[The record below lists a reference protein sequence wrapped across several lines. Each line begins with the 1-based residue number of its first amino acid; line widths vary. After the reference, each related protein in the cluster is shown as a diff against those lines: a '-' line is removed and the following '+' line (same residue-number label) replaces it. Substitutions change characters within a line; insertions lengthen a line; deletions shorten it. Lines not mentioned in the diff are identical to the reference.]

1 MNRSA
6 FVLASALLAACATAG
21 HSPTGDG
28 DSYSLVIS
36 HAKIVDGTGNPWF
49 YGDVGVRGNRI
60 ARVAPDGAL
69 ADARAD
75 QRIDAHGRVLAPGFI
90 DMQGQSYELL
100 TGDGRDV
107 SKITQGVTTEI
118 LGEGDTPAP
127 VNDKI
132 LATIPAT
139 DTSDLRIE
147 RQFMGPHGFGDWL
160 DAMQRHG
167 MSVNVGSFLGAA
179 TVRVYA
185 KGETTGA
192 PNAAE
197 LDTMRAVV
205 RRAMQDGAFGIAS
218 ALIYP
223 PGSFAGTE
231 ELTEMA
237 KAMAPYHGVYI
248 THMRSEENTLLE
260 AMDEAMAIGRNGGVP
275 VEIYHFKAAGPK
287 NWAKA
292 PAAVAKIDSARNAG
306 LDVGAT
312 MYPYSASGNNLSAC
326 LPQWASA
333 DGKLLANLKDPAMR
347 TKIIAAATDTGPG
360 ALDLCQGLAD
370 RIMVVGLLTPALTK
384 YDGWRLDKIAVAMN
398 KPWAD
403 ALVDIVVAEDNKTGK
418 ITFSM
423 TEENVA
429 MQLARPWVLIGTD
442 AGGSDPDSSHDIV
455 HPRGYGSYP
464 KILGRYVREQHL
476 LTLEDAIRKMSSG
489 PAARLSLFDR
499 GLIREGMFADLVL
512 FDPATVID
520 KATFEKPHQISV
532 GIADVWVNGV
542 QVVKNS
548 APTGAKPG
556 VAVRGP
562 GWTH

>member
-1 MNRSA
+1 
-6 FVLASALLAACATAG
+6 
-21 HSPTGDG
+21 
-28 DSYSLVIS
+28 
-36 HAKIVDGTGNPWF
+36 
-49 YGDVGVRGNRI
+49 
-60 ARVAPDGAL
+60 
-69 ADARAD
+69 
-75 QRIDAHGRVLAPGFI
+75 
-90 DMQGQSYELL
+90 
-100 TGDGRDV
+100 
-107 SKITQGVTTEI
+107 
-118 LGEGDTPAP
+118 

-429 MQLARPWVLIGTD
+429 MQLTRPWVLIGTD

>member
-1 MNRSA
+1 MKRLPA
-6 FVLASALLAACATAG
+6 LAASLLLAACATAG
-21 HSPTGDG
+21 HAPSGKGDTY
-28 DSYSLVIS
+28 DLVIT

-49 YGDVGVRGNRI
+49 YGDVGVHGDRI
-60 ARVAPDGAL
+60 VRVAPDGAL
-69 ADARAD
+69 RDATAGTRV
-75 QRIDAHGRVLAPGFI
+75 DAHGMVLAPGFI

-132 LATIPAT
+132 FATLSPT
-139 DTSDLRIE
+139 DTADRRILS
-147 RQFMGPHGFGDWL
+147 QFTGPHGFGHWL
-160 DAMQRHG
+160 DAMQAHG
-167 MSVNVGSFLGAA
+167 MSVNVGSFVGAA

-185 KGETTGA
+185 KGEATGE

-205 RRAMQDGAFGIAS
+205 KRAMEDGAFGFAS

-223 PGSFAGTE
+223 AGSFAGTN

-260 AMDEAMAIGRNGGVP
+260 AIDEAMSIGRNGGVP
-275 VEIYHFKAAGPK
+275 VEIYHLKAAGPK

-292 PAAVAKIDSARNAG
+292 PAMVAKIDSARNAG
-306 LDVGAT
+306 QDVGAT

-326 LPQWASA
+326 IPQWASA
-333 DGKLLANLKDPAMR
+333 DGKLMANLKDSATR
-347 TKIIAAATDTGPG
+347 AKIVHEVADTGPG
-360 ALDLCQGLAD
+360 SADLCQGLAD
-370 RIMVVGLLTPALTK
+370 RIMVVGLVTPAYK
-384 YDGWRLDKIAVAMN
+384 QYDGWRMDKIAAAMN
-398 KPWAD
+398 MPWND
-403 ALVDIVVAEDNKTGK
+403 ALVTLVIAEDNKLGK

-423 TEENVA
+423 TEENVS

-476 LTLEDAIRKMSSG
+476 LTLEDAVRKMSSG

-520 KATFEKPHQISV
+520 KATFEKPHQLSV
-532 GIADVWVNGV
+532 GILNVWVNGV
-542 QVVKNS
+542 MVVHDGK
-548 APTGAKPG
+548 PTGAKPG
-556 VAVRGP
+556 RALRGP
-562 GWTH
+562 GWTP

>member
-1 MNRSA
+1 
-6 FVLASALLAACATAG
+6 
-21 HSPTGDG
+21 
-28 DSYSLVIS
+28 
-36 HAKIVDGTGNPWF
+36 
-49 YGDVGVRGNRI
+49 
-60 ARVAPDGAL
+60 
-69 ADARAD
+69 
-75 QRIDAHGRVLAPGFI
+75 
-90 DMQGQSYELL
+90 MQGQSYELL

-132 LATIPAT
+132 FATLSPT
-139 DTSDLRIE
+139 DTADRRILS
-147 RQFMGPHGFGDWL
+147 QFTGPHGFGHWL
-160 DAMQRHG
+160 DAMQAHG
-167 MSVNVGSFLGAA
+167 MSVNVGSFVGAA

-185 KGETTGA
+185 KGEATGE

-205 RRAMQDGAFGIAS
+205 KRAMEDGAFGFAS

-223 PGSFAGTE
+223 AGSFAGTN

-260 AMDEAMAIGRNGGVP
+260 AIDEAMSIGRNGGVP
-275 VEIYHFKAAGPK
+275 VEIYHLKAAGPK

-292 PAAVAKIDSARNAG
+292 PAMVAKIDSARNAG
-306 LDVGAT
+306 QDVGAT

-326 LPQWASA
+326 IPQWASA
-333 DGKLLANLKDPAMR
+333 DGKLMANLKDSATR
-347 TKIIAAATDTGPG
+347 AKIVHEVADTGPG
-360 ALDLCQGLAD
+360 SADLCQGLAD
-370 RIMVVGLLTPALTK
+370 RIMVVGLVTPAYK
-384 YDGWRLDKIAVAMN
+384 QYDGWRMDKIAAAMN
-398 KPWAD
+398 MPWND
-403 ALVDIVVAEDNKTGK
+403 ALVTLVIAEDNKLGK

-423 TEENVA
+423 TEENVS

-476 LTLEDAIRKMSSG
+476 LTLEDAVRKMSSG

-499 GLIREGMFADLVL
+499 GVIREGMFADLVL

-520 KATFEKPHQISV
+520 KATFEKPHQLSV
-532 GIADVWVNGV
+532 GILNVWVNGV
-542 QVVKNS
+542 MVVHDGK
-548 APTGAKPG
+548 PTGAKPG
-556 VAVRGP
+556 RALRGP
-562 GWTH
+562 GWTP

>member
-1 MNRSA
+1 MKRLPA
-6 FVLASALLAACATAG
+6 LAASLLLAACATAG
-21 HSPTGDG
+21 HAPSGKGDTY
-28 DSYSLVIS
+28 DLVIT

-49 YGDVGVRGNRI
+49 YGDVAVHGDRI
-60 ARVAPDGAL
+60 VRVAPDGAL
-69 ADARAD
+69 RDATAGTRV
-75 QRIDAHGRVLAPGFI
+75 DAHGMVLAPGFI

-132 LATIPAT
+132 LATLSPT
-139 DTSDLRIE
+139 DTADRRILS
-147 RQFMGPHGFGDWL
+147 QFTGPHGFGHWL
-160 DAMQRHG
+160 DAMQAHG
-167 MSVNVGSFLGAA
+167 MSVNVGSFVGAA

-185 KGETTGA
+185 KGEATGE

-205 RRAMQDGAFGIAS
+205 KRAMEDGAFGFAS

-223 PGSFAGTE
+223 AGSFAGTN

-260 AMDEAMAIGRNGGVP
+260 AIDEAMSIGRNGGVP
-275 VEIYHFKAAGPK
+275 VEIYHLKAAGPK

-292 PAAVAKIDSARNAG
+292 PAMVAKIDSARNAG
-306 LDVGAT
+306 QDVGAT

-326 LPQWASA
+326 IPQWASA
-333 DGKLLANLKDPAMR
+333 DGKLMANLKDSATR
-347 TKIIAAATDTGPG
+347 AKIVHEVADTGPG
-360 ALDLCQGLAD
+360 SADLCQGLAD
-370 RIMVVGLLTPALTK
+370 RIMVVGLVTPAYK
-384 YDGWRLDKIAVAMN
+384 QYDGWRMDKIAAAMN
-398 KPWAD
+398 MPWND
-403 ALVDIVVAEDNKTGK
+403 ALVTLVIAEDNKLGK

-423 TEENVA
+423 TEENVS

-476 LTLEDAIRKMSSG
+476 LTLEDAVRKMSSG

-499 GLIREGMFADLVL
+499 GVIREGMFADLVL

-520 KATFEKPHQISV
+520 KATFEKPHQLSV
-532 GIADVWVNGV
+532 GILNVWVNGV
-542 QVVKNS
+542 MVVHDGK
-548 APTGAKPG
+548 PTGAKPG
-556 VAVRGP
+556 RALRGP
-562 GWTH
+562 GWTP